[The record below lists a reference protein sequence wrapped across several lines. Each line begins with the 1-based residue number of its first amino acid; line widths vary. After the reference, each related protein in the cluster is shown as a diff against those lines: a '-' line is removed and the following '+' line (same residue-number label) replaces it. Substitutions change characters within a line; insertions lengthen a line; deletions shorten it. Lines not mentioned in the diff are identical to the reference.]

1 MIYFVR
7 HGVTDWNENITP
19 DGRHS
24 AKCQGRA
31 DIPLNQNGIA
41 QAIELSKTLKDIKF
55 DKVFCSPLTRTKQTC
70 ELILGSLDDVVFDD
84 RIIERDFGEFEGL
97 TKEEFDF
104 YGFCNKNSGMKFEKA
119 ETVESIENR
128 VFSFLDELK
137 QEPNQNILIVAHGG
151 VGCMFISYFDG
162 IGEDGNYNKNFYVPH
177 SKPIIRDFK
186 DIKHSQL

>member
-7 HGVTDWNENITP
+7 HGVTDWNEYITP

-31 DIPLNQNGIA
+31 DIPLNQNGVN
-41 QAIELSKTLKDIKF
+41 QAKELANNLKNIKF
-55 DKVFCSPLTRTKQTC
+55 DTVYCSPLTRTKQTC
-70 ELILGSLDDVVFDD
+70 EIILGSLDGVIFDD

-104 YGFCNKNSGMKFEKA
+104 SGFCNKHSGIKLKTA
-119 ETVESIENR
+119 ETVESIEKR

-137 QEPNQNILIVAHGG
+137 QQPYQNVLIVAHGG

-162 IGEDGNYNKNFYVPH
+162 IPKNGDYNKNFYVPH
-177 SKPIIRDFK
+177 SKPIIKDFK
-186 DIKHSQL
+186 DIKHS

>member
-31 DIPLNQNGIA
+31 DIPLNENGKA
-41 QAIELSKTLKDIKF
+41 QAKELAKNLQSVKF
-55 DKVFCSPLTRTKQTC
+55 DKVYCSPLTRTKQTC
-70 ELILGSLDDVVFDD
+70 EIILGSLDGVIFDN

-104 YGFCNKNSGMKFEKA
+104 WGFCHKNSGLKLERA
-119 ETVESIENR
+119 ETVQSIESR
-128 VFSFLDELK
+128 VFSLLDELK
-137 QEPNQNILIVAHGG
+137 KDPDQNVLIVAHGG
-151 VGCMFISYFDG
+151 VGCMFLSYFDG
-162 IGEDGNYNKNFYVPH
+162 VPEDGDYRNFLVPH
-177 SKPIIRDFK
+177 STPITRDFNQ
-186 DIKHSQL
+186 IKHS

>member
-19 DGRHS
+19 EGKHS

-31 DIPLNQNGIA
+31 DIPLNQNGIN
-41 QAIELSKTLKDIKF
+41 QAKELAKNLKDIKF
-55 DKVFCSPLTRTKQTC
+55 DKVFCSPLSRTKQTC
-70 ELILGSLDDVVFDD
+70 EIILGSLDGVVFDE

-104 YGFCNKNSGMKFEKA
+104 TGFCDKYSGLKFEKA
-119 ETVESIENR
+119 ETVNSIEDR

-137 QEPNQNILIVAHGG
+137 DKTKPDENVLIVAHGG
-151 VGCMFISYFDG
+151 VGCMFLSYFEG
-162 IGEDGNYNKNFYVPH
+162 IPEDGNYNRPFFVPH
-177 SKPIIRDFK
+177 STPIIKDFN
-186 DIKHSQL
+186 DIKHS